1 MLNNLKIAISG
12 RSGCGNSTVSRMTA
26 ESLGLRVIN
35 YTFRNMAEERG
46 ISFSALREMA
56 EKDDSIDRELDR
68 KQVELAR
75 RGGCVL
81 GSRLAVWMLK
91 DADLK
96 VYLTASPEVR
106 ASRIAQRE
114 KRSYREVL
122 QETEERDRLDHDRY
136 LRTYGIDT
144 DNLSIV
150 DLIIDTDA
158 NNQQETTDIIVRA
171 VESLQKYR

>member
-144 DNLSIV
+144 DNLSNV